1 MLLFALALACDRGS
15 ASDGNTRPPDPSV
28 PPDDEADAGPP
39 SDRDG
44 DGVPD
49 SEDQCVMTP
58 EVRDGIEDEDGCPE
72 ADDDGDGITLK
83 HDKCPLEPEDCDG
96 IEDDDGCPELTAVQ
110 ASGAEACDLATNPS
124 CGANELHCVPW
135 GKATGVN
142 APEEQVAPGLCMRRE
157 QKACMCREKPPWGCV
172 GEDGYFASVHL
183 PKPDPA
189 CKPKRKKGPY
199 CVVATQKILDG
210 MAQTLADR
218 LGKAGFEVVRTGS
231 FEVVFRGARDQL
243 AELFARDPHFSKL
256 RGRCRPRVDQMAVPL
271 EWRSRVA
278 SFRPVDCEYDPVVET
293 SGREA
298 TEYD

>member
-1 MLLFALALACDRGS
+1 MILIALALACDRGGT
-15 ASDGNTRPPDPSV
+15 SDANTQPPDPAGEGG
-28 PPDDEADAGPP
+28 EADGGGAPAP

-44 DGVPD
+44 DTVPD

-96 IEDDDGCPELTAVQ
+96 VEDEDGCPELTAVH
-110 ASGAEACDLATNPS
+110 ASGAEACDPSTNPS
-124 CGANELHCVPW
+124 CDANELWCVPW
-135 GKATGVN
+135 AKAAGVN
-142 APEEQVAPGLCMRRE
+142 APEEPVAPGLCVRRE
-157 QKACMCREKPPWGCV
+157 QRACMCREKAPWGCV

-183 PKPDPA
+183 PRPDAA
-189 CKPKRKKGPY
+189 CKPKKGPH

-210 MAQTLADR
+210 MSQPLAER
-218 LGKAGFEVVRTGS
+218 LGKAGFDVVRSGS
-231 FEVVFRGARDQL
+231 FEVVFRGEREQL
-243 AELFARDPHFSKL
+243 AQLFARDPHFSKL
-256 RGRCRPRVDQMAVPL
+256 RGQCRPRVDQMAVPL
-271 EWRSRVA
+271 EWRRRVA
-278 SFRPVDCEYDPVVET
+278 TFRPVDCEYDPVVET